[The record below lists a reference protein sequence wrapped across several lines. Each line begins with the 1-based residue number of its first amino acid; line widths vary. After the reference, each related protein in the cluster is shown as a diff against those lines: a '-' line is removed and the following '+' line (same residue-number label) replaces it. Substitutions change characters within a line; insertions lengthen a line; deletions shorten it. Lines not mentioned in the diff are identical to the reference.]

1 MASLI
6 AAATAYATWGEPMIP
21 FFVFYSMFGFH
32 RLGDLIWALGDMR
45 GRGFLLAATAGRTT
59 LQGEGLQHCDGH
71 SHASAAVVPNC
82 RAYDPAFAYEVAVII
97 RDGLRRMYGP
107 DPEDVFYYVTLY
119 NETYPMPAMPDG
131 AEEGIVRGLYRC
143 RPAAAERTHRV
154 QLLAS
159 GTAMLAALEA
169 QRLLADDH
177 DVAADVWS
185 ATSYQQ
191 LRDDALAVERWNRL
205 HPTEPPRRPYVAEAF
220 DEVEG
225 PVVAVTDFVK
235 AVPDQIARWVPQPFV
250 PLGTDGFGLSDARAP
265 LRRHFE
271 VDAAHVV
278 GGCLAR
284 TGPAR
289 RRQGRGRRRR
299 HRPLRHRRRGARPDE
314 RVTCSGH
321 DYPYLAGSFGALDH
335 RVVGVVGHGTF
346 EAARKMG
353 RAVGV
358 LVLGGVDED
367 ERRRRQ
373 LDGTERDEDGG
384 PDGDRVSRDEQRRR
398 EPDGEGE
405 PAETS

>member
-71 SHASAAVVPNC
+71 SHAWAAVVPNC
-82 RAYDPAFAYEVAVII
+82 RAYDPAFAYELAVII
-97 RDGLRRMYGP
+97 RDGMRRMYGP

-131 AEEGIVRGLYRC
+131 VEDGILRGLYRY

-154 QLLAS
+154 QILAS

-191 LRDDALAVERWNRL
+191 LRDDALSVERWNRL
-205 HPTEPPRRPYVAEAF
+205 HPTDSAATALSSPRSSATSTARSSPSPTSSRPCPTRSPA
-220 DEVEG
+220 G
-225 PVVAVTDFVK
+225 S
-235 AVPDQIARWVPQPFV
+235 RNR
-250 PLGTDGFGLSDARAP
+250 SCRSAP
-265 LRRHFE
+265 TASASPTP
-271 VDAAHVV
+271 AAHSA
-278 GGCLAR
+278 GTSRWTPPTSWWPPC
-284 TGPAR
+284 TGWP
-289 RRQGRGRRRR
+289 
-299 HRPLRHRRRGARPDE
+299 
-314 RVTCSGH
+314 S
-321 DYPYLAGSFGALDH
+321 
-335 RVVGVVGHGTF
+335 
-346 EAARKMG
+346 AA
-353 RAVGV
+353 
-358 LVLGGVDED
+358 
-367 ERRRRQ
+367 
-373 LDGTERDEDGG
+373 T
-384 PDGDRVSRDEQRRR
+384 
-398 EPDGEGE
+398 
-405 PAETS
+405 